1 MNAESTLSMRMMAV
15 SKVSPEPFSVF
26 EESCEFCGNE
36 ECSCLDPNINP
47 DSPDYGNVILT
58 VEEWEHHFNPLVNHL
73 DKNASFDDGSG
84 GTMFETYGAEYDYVA
99 AIGQKEPN
107 RIWTYIDNEE
117 GETVIINHWAFAN
130 RIGYFITEKPY
141 DELLNIIVQL
151 DKE

>member
-1 MNAESTLSMRMMAV
+1 MRMMAV